1 MIEPNVIKRAFE
13 VASECGSMA
22 ELKQRLIREGYL
34 QVNAHLAG
42 WQIRRDLTIRLR
54 PKFRHEVPEKPRR
67 LPTGL
72 S

>member
-1 MIEPNVIKRAFE
+1 MIEPNIIKRAYD

-42 WQIRRDLTIRLR
+42 WQIRRDLTSRLR
-54 PKFRHEVPEKPRR
+54 PNLPDEASKGPRQ
-67 LPTGL
+67 LPPAM